1 MMPMRNTESVKPDLI
16 SSDFEMKNGVPGLFK
31 SGEMDGFPLDLQHEL
46 EQFAGVSVHDYASEG
61 RALVEQTMSEQRLV
75 SVF

>member
-31 SGEMDGFPLDLQHEL
+31 SGEMDGFPLDL
-46 EQFAGVSVHDYASEG
+46 
-61 RALVEQTMSEQRLV
+61 
-75 SVF
+75 